1 MKQNFR
7 KQRASQTASVLL
19 HSLQMWRP
27 TATELLRYQTEQ
39 SDPLRGGETEA
50 WECAAALPTGMAAGG
65 GCHRPDTSSHL
76 PILPY
81 LILSYPIP
89 CHLTLSYPILSH
101 PNLSQSTPPY
111 PIPVSPSDQTG
122 TASHHARE
130 VWEYPTP
137 TPDAAPALMM
147 GYTAA
152 LELCKENLSSSQHG
166 TCPTLSFCI
175 LVQNQLLKVPVL
187 SWSVLCR
194 SMNGSTGE
202 LRRILVPS
210 NCWPDMDK

>member
-1 MKQNFR
+1 MFLKWHKFFMKQNFR

-50 WECAAALPTGMAAGG
+50 WECAAALPTGMAAEG

-89 CHLTLSYPILSH
+89 CHLILSYSISSH
-101 PNLSQSTPPY
+101 PNLFQSNMAHPISPHPNPPH
-111 PIPVSPSDQTG
+111 PIPSQFLHLTRLG
-122 TASHHARE
+122 QH
-130 VWEYPTP
+130 PTMP
-137 TPDAAPALMM
+137 GRFGNIPHPLQM
-147 GYTAA
+147 
-152 LELCKENLSSSQHG
+152 L
-166 TCPTLSFCI
+166 P
-175 LVQNQLLKVPVL
+175 QL
-187 SWSVLCR
+187 
-194 SMNGSTGE
+194 
-202 LRRILVPS
+202 
-210 NCWPDMDK
+210 